1 MKHDYLVAMS
11 DKELND
17 YADVIGI
24 DITGIADHAAKIDE
38 IESRRNRVATV
49 RVCGLELHIPIK
61 VLHDKRLIDKYADG
75 VLTNTKLENFIH
87 DLVGDKQMEAIRE
100 RCTDEDGTVD
110 ADGYLFVLNAINES
124 SELKNF

>member
-1 MKHDYLVAMS
+1 MRHDYLVAMS
-11 DKELND
+11 DKELD
-17 YADVIGI
+17 GYADVMGI
-24 DITGIADHAAKIDE
+24 DVTGIADHAAKIDK
-38 IESRRNRVATV
+38 IESTRNRIATV
-49 RVCGLELHIPIK
+49 RACGLELHIPIK

-75 VLTNTKLENFIH
+75 ALTNTKLENFIY

-110 ADGYLFVLNAINES
+110 TDGYLFILNAINES